1 MAAHPHHASW
11 FAWLALLAGLT
22 IPIASAAAQSPG
34 PDIPGASRTA
44 PNGAKPDEAK
54 TEEGKSGAP
63 LSEQLSKSDGVLHP
77 AQPSV
82 DQEMAQRPPSTGPTS
97 TPVITPNEAPAPDTK
112 VAPK

>member
-1 MAAHPHHASW
+1 MAARPHHASW

-22 IPIASAAAQSPG
+22 IPIASAAAQTTKPDQPIANGPG
-34 PDIPGASRTA
+34 Q
-44 PNGAKPDEAK
+44 NGAV

-63 LSEQLSKSDGVLHP
+63 LSEQLAKSDGVLHP

-82 DQEMAQRPPSTGPTS
+82 DQEMAQQPPSTGPNS
-97 TPVITPNEAPAPDTK
+97 TPVITPNESPAPDTK